1 MERVLIYLRHPT
13 HGTKVAT
20 MELEAEADERNGW
33 ERYDPSAPVAP
44 AVDTPTNALE
54 TKRRRRQADV
64 IAEED
69 K

>member
-1 MERVLIYLRHPT
+1 MIYLRHPV

-33 ERYDPSAPVAP
+33 SRYDPHAPV
-44 AVDTPTNALE
+44 VDRQANELE
-54 TKRRRRQADV
+54 TRRRRRQPDTQP
-64 IAEED
+64 EEE